1 MATTEATPT
10 TPTTTPTEEPTIVDR
25 MQALSDEM
33 DTAQKQMKNMQ
44 TEFKKLQ
51 RDLTKALKK
60 KGGKQLPQLDANG
73 EKKVTGFA
81 LPVPLSKQ
89 LCEFLN
95 LPEESH
101 LSRTDVTR
109 LINQYIKDHNLQDPN
124 NGRQINPDSKLNDLL
139 NPENN
144 DLSYFTLQKYMKHH
158 YKKPGDVDIA
168 DETNPTG
175 DVHVD
180 IVASTPG
187 NTTSMPTPK
196 GKAPVAATKKA
207 PPARSRSGGAKKTV
221 VA

>member
-1 MATTEATPT
+1 MATQTDNASTS
-10 TPTTTPTEEPTIVDR
+10 TEEEPSIMDR
-25 MQALSDEM
+25 MQSLADEM
-33 DTAQKQMKNMQ
+33 DTTQKHMKGMQ

-60 KGGKQLPQLDANG
+60 KGGKQAPQLDENG

-89 LCEFLN
+89 LCDFLS

-109 LINQYIKDHNLQDPN
+109 LINSYIKEHSLQDPS
-124 NGRQINPDSKLNDLL
+124 NGRQIIPDAKLKALL
-139 NPENN
+139 NPENG

-158 YKKPGDVDIA
+158 YVKPVQKKPSEKSNTG
-168 DETNPTG
+168 G

-180 IVASTPG
+180 IVASTPN
-187 NTTSMPTPK
+187 NTTPIPT
-196 GKAPVAATKKA
+196 AATKSKA
-207 PPARSRSGGAKKTV
+207 APAKKATTPRSKAAPKKAV
-221 VA
+221 TA

>member
-1 MATTEATPT
+1 
-10 TPTTTPTEEPTIVDR
+10 
-25 MQALSDEM
+25 M

-60 KGGKQLPQLDANG
+60 KGGKQQPQLDANG

-158 YKKPGDVDIA
+158 YKKPGDVDVA
-168 DETNPTG
+168 GETNPTG

-187 NTTSMPTPK
+187 NTTPMPTPK